1 MDVKSL
7 KSFVAVATLKS
18 FSAAARELHTVQ
30 PAISRHI
37 AALEEELGTS
47 LFIRNTRDVQ
57 ITAAGLQLL
66 SDGKALLKQFDDA
79 KSRTQKAAKGE
90 LGHLR
95 IGYLPSACLTLIPYL
110 VKRFHAEFPHVDIS
124 LYEMTVAE
132 QLIAFKNDDID
143 VGVSRPL
150 PADNMAGLNSASL
163 YRDHLCVVVPQEHAM
178 AEQGEIKLSDLQE
191 ENIILFHREEAVGL
205 FDTIIH
211 LCQANGFSPNLSAQP
226 KHMQTLLTMVASG
239 LGVAIAPYCVAKLYT
254 KGCCFIRIERDDT
267 DIWTHIHYQ
276 EKGLTPTAN
285 AFVELAKAS
294 ADVIQEQMKVLSFDA

>member
-1 MDVKSL
+1 MDVKPL

-37 AALEEELGTS
+37 AALEEELGTR

-79 KSRTQKAAKGE
+79 KSRSQKAAKGE
-90 LGHLR
+90 LGDLR
-95 IGYLPSACLTLIPYL
+95 VGYLPSACLSLIPYL
-110 VKRFHAEFPHVDIS
+110 VKRFHTQFPHVEIS
-124 LYEMTVAE
+124 LHEMTVAE

-150 PADNMAGLNSASL
+150 PTEGVFGLDSALL
-163 YRDHLCVVVPQEHAM
+163 YRDHLCVVVPEEHVM
-178 AEQGEIKLSDLQE
+178 VQNEHIKLSDLQK

-254 KGCCFIRIERDDT
+254 KGCRFIHIEKDDT
-267 DIWTHIHYQ
+267 EILTQIHYQ
-276 EKGLTPTAN
+276 GKGLTPTAK

-294 ADVIQEQMKVLSFDA
+294 VYVIQEQMKA